1 MIVHSFVD
9 AHIVCLV
16 PNRTKMAKQGKP
28 DSPRESVREKMHRY
42 FRFRSSIY
50 GRVVTI
56 ITLAAVVLFI
66 SFSAILRT
74 VYINYFNTVL
84 KQNGNNVG
92 AIVEGSLY
100 KSMLENDKSTLHG
113 TLDIINTM
121 PGIDD
126 VNLYDQNDN
135 LAYSSFAADAKNHS
149 NPDCISCHSDLGQ
162 IFSRNER
169 SYMIIDAESDC
180 AMNPNKPGER
190 HMLIRRPILNELS
203 CYTAACHAHS
213 RDEEVL
219 GSLIIRM
226 PLRDLD
232 SALHKSSIQ
241 FLIMALLISGIIVTV
256 LIWFTRKRIRE
267 PLLGIVSAS
276 EAVSQGE
283 MSTRLDIKPDLLDDM
298 KMVSTAFNNMLDHID
313 NATSE
318 LENWSKQL
326 EYKVRKKS
334 EELSEAHNELVNVER
349 IASLGK
355 LSASVA
361 HEINNPLSGILVYT
375 KLVHKQVESQDL
387 TPARKQNILRQL
399 KLIETETKRC
409 GDIVKGLLDFSRKN
423 QEDFEDRH
431 LNEIVEGTYELMLH
445 HVKIAN
451 IRFLV
456 MTEAKAD
463 LVRCSANQIKQACV
477 ALLVNA
483 SEAVAENGEISI
495 RTRNT
500 DGTTVRIEIT
510 DNGSGIAPE
519 DVPHIFE
526 PFFTTKQDASGIGL
540 GLSIVHGIVQNHK
553 GRIEVD
559 SAVGRGTTISMI
571 LPLKTE

>member
-1 MIVHSFVD
+1 
-9 AHIVCLV
+9 
-16 PNRTKMAKQGKP
+16 MAKPGKP

-226 PLRDLD
+226 PLSDLD

>member
-1 MIVHSFVD
+1 
-9 AHIVCLV
+9 
-16 PNRTKMAKQGKP
+16 MAKQGKP

>member
-16 PNRTKMAKQGKP
+16 PNRTKMAKPGKP

>member
-1 MIVHSFVD
+1 VIVHSFVD

-16 PNRTKMAKQGKP
+16 PNRTKMAKPGKP

>member
-1 MIVHSFVD
+1 VIVHSFVD

-16 PNRTKMAKQGKP
+16 PNRTKMAKPGKP

-190 HMLIRRPILNELS
+190 HMLIRRPIFNELS

>member
-16 PNRTKMAKQGKP
+16 PNRTKMAKPGKP

-283 MSTRLDIKPDLLDDM
+283 MSTRLEIKPDLLDDM